1 MTSSDDFLSH
11 LKNPR
16 VYTPLISISDI
27 IRDVKNRHPEFPLA
41 AYQVSGEYAML
52 MKSADAG
59 IIDLKRGV
67 FEAVNAIRRAGCDI
81 VISYFT
87 PKLLEWIDQDEKD
100 RRKLK
105 AV

>member
-1 MTSSDDFLSH
+1 MKFL
-11 LKNPR
+11 
-16 VYTPLISISDI
+16 DI

-87 PKLLEWIDQDEKD
+87 PKQLNEDDAKIQSGFFSGKFLGSLSHKIYQ
-100 RRKLK
+100 
-105 AV
+105 